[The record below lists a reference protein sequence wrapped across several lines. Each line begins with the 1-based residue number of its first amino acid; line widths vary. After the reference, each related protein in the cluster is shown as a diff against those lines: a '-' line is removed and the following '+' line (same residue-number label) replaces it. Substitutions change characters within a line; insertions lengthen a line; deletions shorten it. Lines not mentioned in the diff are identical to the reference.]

1 MTFQW
6 WIAIA
11 TIAIIL
17 IIFRSR
23 KQRRRRPQPVRASPP
38 RRQHLI
44 EKNMGE
50 SAFAGPRK
58 EYGDLFDGFTIWRI
72 AKMFEMEI
80 VTRPAWAALPPFY
93 RYLTLRF
100 LARTLENMTNGT
112 VLILVDKDRP
122 GSIRWTKEHTEKFD
136 DKGIVEPWVRKAG
149 ATSVGTMVSSR
160 RDGS

>member
-11 TIAIIL
+11 AIAILL
-17 IIFRSR
+17 IIVRSR
-23 KQRRRRPQPVRASPP
+23 KQRRRPQPVRASPP

-50 SAFAGPRK
+50 AAFAGPRK

-72 AKMFEMEI
+72 AEIIEMQI
-80 VTRPAWAALPPFY
+80 FTRPAWAVLPPFY

-100 LARTLENMTNGT
+100 LART
-112 VLILVDKDRP
+112 
-122 GSIRWTKEHTEKFD
+122 
-136 DKGIVEPWVRKAG
+136 
-149 ATSVGTMVSSR
+149 
-160 RDGS
+160 